1 VSYVHDDFLISNYAL
16 ELKLVVLF
24 KFTRFLFLGRLIFGR
39 MFDLR
44 NDKAWRPRFLVKQRM
59 LLFITFLS
67 FVQCTPS
74 PSDLSTKAAFLHSD
88 LHRAMLLSKRLGRFG
103 IYGLLEEN
111 MEKIP
116 CQTPLSD
123 ANRKCEV
130 FLVGKGKVTLEVIPV
145 TKSETLK
152 KNALISVL
160 YSTDCSNKSFDFKT
174 FDLVM
179 QRGSAEKGVTVW
191 QNNLIR
197 VIHQQVKNKDGEHC
211 SVRVQVAS
219 DLLTRAQNFVL
230 PAE

>member
-1 VSYVHDDFLISNYAL
+1 MVFL
-16 ELKLVVLF
+16 
-24 KFTRFLFLGRLIFGR
+24 KFSRFLFFGRLFFGK

-44 NDKAWRPRFLVKQRM
+44 NDKVWRPRFLVKLRI

-74 PSDLSTKAAFLHSD
+74 PSDLSAKAASLHSD

-103 IYGLLEEN
+103 VYGLLEED

-116 CQTPLSD
+116 CQAPLSD

-130 FLVGKGKVTLEVIPV
+130 FLVGKGKVTLEVLPF
-145 TKSETLK
+145 TKSQTLK

-179 QRGSAEKGVTVW
+179 RRGSTVKGITVW
-191 QNNLIR
+191 QNRLI
-197 VIHQQVKNKDGEHC
+197 QVLYRQKRNKDGEHC
-211 SVRVQVAS
+211 SVRVQVAP
-219 DLLTRAQNFVL
+219 DLLIRAQNFVL
-230 PAE
+230 PAQ